1 MSFFVVTALFWRCI
15 RWHLLFWATII
26 AILGRSFTYSS
37 LIVIRTLLW
46 TAFDDILR
54 FKRTRFSF
62 QQVNHHRWCL
72 IIDDLRETPWSVIFE
87 YKTRIRDSTCIILIF
102 LLFSI
107 VFCLRLVCFH
117 HHDSIVK
124 GSQTTI
130 NTRRRS
136 IKNWR
141 LNRFRFE
148 ILFLLFLM
156 KH

>member
-1 MSFFVVTALFWRCI
+1 MIYFIVSTFFRGCI
-15 RWHLLFWATII
+15 RRQLLLWATII
-26 AILGRSFTYSS
+26 TILWRSLTYTSFV
-37 LIVIRTLLW
+37 VIGTLLW
-46 TAFDDILR
+46 TAFNDILGFER
-54 FKRTRFSF
+54 MSVIFHK
-62 QQVNHHRWCL
+62 VYNHWRWF
-72 IIDDLRETPWSVIFE
+72 IIDYFGKTPWSVIFKN
-87 YKTRIRDSTCIILIF
+87 KTRIRNSIRTSLIF

-107 VFCLRLVCFH
+107 VFCLRLLCFH

-130 NTRRRS
+130 NIRRRS
-136 IKNWR
+136 IKNRR